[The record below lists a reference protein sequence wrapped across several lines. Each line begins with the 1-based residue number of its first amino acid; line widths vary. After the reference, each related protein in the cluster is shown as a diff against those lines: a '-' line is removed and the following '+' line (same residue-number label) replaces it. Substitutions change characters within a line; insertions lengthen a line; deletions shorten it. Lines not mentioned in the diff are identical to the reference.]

1 MQIDELIDLEVLLQD
16 RIKVSLILNRRQ
28 TGQIFGLLVEVVAA
42 EGRAVTSLLFLA
54 RVWSHGVRCWVAD
67 LQWIDHVVR

>member
-16 RIKVSLILNRRQ
+16 RIKVSLILDRCQ

-42 EGRAVTSLLFLA
+42 EG
-54 RVWSHGVRCWVAD
+54 
-67 LQWIDHVVR
+67 